1 MKKLAI
7 ISVLSAIALSANAA
21 PLVTI
26 GDQMDIFFRGAVM
39 GNYNSNVTYA
49 HGNKLDDY
57 AGTLRLGG
65 ELDYGRTSKFKAN
78 IKMYEDMTKYADHRE
93 FNSNLAHI
101 KATASYVESSWKVSA
116 HFSFD
121 QCKQNSADT
130 TIANQDGYLVNYNS
144 WTGGINGSYD
154 FSEKVYGT
162 IGFNWDE
169 IEYIHK
175 WEKIYTS
182 YATYSI
188 PASILYR
195 VTQKVAVG
203 LSYQYRY
210 TDILDGNKA
219 NILRFGDARKD
230 HFIGLTVNGEIAP
243 KLTCEAY
250 LGAENRSY
258 NNSTEYDDSD
268 WTMAMNIL
276 LGYEVSEK
284 MGVYLKAARDFGT
297 SASNYSQENT
307 SCEMGVNYYINP
319 KVVANASLKY
329 ELSDYQGIDRQ
340 DDTIWAK
347 IGVSYIPNKF
357 VTLGLSYNYINNES
371 DIEAAT
377 YNQHLVSF
385 EASLRY

>member
-7 ISVLSAIALSANAA
+7 TSVLSAIALSASAA

-39 GNYNSNVTYA
+39 GSYNSNITYA

-78 IKMYEDMTKYADHRE
+78 IKMYEDMTKYADERA
-93 FNSNLAHI
+93 FNSNLGHI
-101 KATASYVESSWKVSA
+101 KATASYVESSWKVNA
-116 HFSFD
+116 NFSFD

-130 TIANQDGYLVNYNS
+130 LDANMNKELVNYNV
-144 WTGGINGSYD
+144 WRAGINGSYD

-162 IGFNWDE
+162 IGFNWE
-169 IEYIHK
+169 EYEYIHK
-175 WEKIYTS
+175 WEDIYTS
-182 YATYSI
+182 YGTYSV
-188 PASILYR
+188 PMSILYR

-210 TDILDGNKA
+210 TDILDGNPG
-219 NILRFGDARKD
+219 NIAAFGDARKD
-230 HFIGLTVNGEIAP
+230 NFIGLTVNGEIAP

-250 LGAENRSY
+250 IGAQNRSY
-258 NNSTEYDDSD
+258 NNSYVYTSSD
-268 WTMAMNIL
+268 WTMAMNIT

-319 KVVANASLKY
+319 KVVANASLRYEYSKY
-329 ELSDYQGIDRQ
+329 DGIDRA
-340 DDTIWAK
+340 DDTIWARV
-347 IGVSYIPNKF
+347 GVSYIPNKF
-357 VTLGLSYNYINNES
+357 VTLGLSYNYLNNAS
-371 DIEAAT
+371 DLEYAV
-377 YNQHLVSF
+377 YNQHYISC